1 MESDPL
7 TTHPQSEDHVRNLKH
22 ALATILLTAL
32 VVTGG
37 VHAADTQRQAE
48 VAKRGA
54 DVMPFSLKDTTHVFI
69 KTKGGGIQ
77 RVIAKNP
84 FDTQQ
89 IALVRE
95 HLRAIQAQFLKGDFS
110 GPTHIHG
117 SAMPGLSELKAAKPG
132 QIEIQYREVAGG
144 AELTYHSADK
154 KLVAALHNWF
164 DAQLS
169 DHGTDAMA
177 GDEHHH
183 NHGAAMKQ

>member
-1 MESDPL
+1 MK
-7 TTHPQSEDHVRNLKH
+7 NLKH
-22 ALATILLTAL
+22 VLSTVLLTAL

-54 DVMPFSLKDTTHVFI
+54 DVMPFSLKDTTHIFI
-69 KTKGGGIQ
+69 KTQGGGVQ
-77 RVIAKNP
+77 RVIAKN
-84 FDTQQ
+84 FADTQQ

-95 HLRAIQAQFLKGDFS
+95 HLRAIREQFLKGDFS

-132 QIEIQYREVAGG
+132 QIEIRYREVAGG
-144 AELTYHSADK
+144 AELTYQSADK

-177 GDEHHH
+177 GEQHHH
-183 NHGAAMKQ
+183 HHGGISNQ